1 MRKILCLLLLVLAVP
16 AYAGHGTIEETDEGF
31 IVEYSGDASDKAT
44 TGGAQMAPGSPQT
57 APGGVQVAGSANR
70 ATDAQAAQSP
80 SPDGDPRNDARNQAR
95 KGRAARPRPRSSEGA
110 NEE

>member
-1 MRKILCLLLLVLAVP
+1 MRKILCLLLLVLAAP

-31 IVEYSGDASDKAT
+31 IVEYSGDATDKA
-44 TGGAQMAPGSPQT
+44 APGSAQA

-70 ATDAQAAQSP
+70 APDAQAAQSP
-80 SPDGDPRNDARNQAR
+80 APDGDPRSDARSQAR
-95 KGRAARPRPRSSEGA
+95 KGRATRPRPRSGEGG